1 MNYFAMTDVGKTRE
15 HNEDNYL
22 AKSYGESFLFAVFDG
37 MGGAAAGETASAL
50 AKEEVERYFDAFF
63 AEEAAPEPAVVQAAL
78 ASAADRANFSV
89 YAAAKNDPALSGMGT
104 TMVAALCVRS
114 KIYIAN
120 VGDSRA
126 YLVVKEGALQVTHD
140 HSFVQHLVDLGRL
153 TPEEARHSS
162 KRNIITRAIGVDKEV
177 GVDVLVLEE
186 KEYAGK
192 TLLLCSDG
200 LSGEV
205 NPPELAALRK
215 RHKKC
220 ETFAKSLIEAANHAG
235 GHDNITVIVAEV

>member
-1 MNYFAMTDVGKTRE
+1 MNYFALTDVGKTRD

-22 AKSYGESFLFAVFDG
+22 VKTYGDNTLFAVFDG

-50 AKEEVERYFDAFF
+50 AKEEVERYFDGFF
-63 AEEAAPEPAVVQAAL
+63 AENASPEPAVVQAAL
-78 ASAADRANFSV
+78 ASAADRANFCV
-89 YAAAKNDPALSGMGT
+89 YSAAQTDSALSGMGT

-126 YLVVKEGALQVTHD
+126 YLMVKDAALQITHD
-140 HSFVQHLVDLGRL
+140 HSFVQYLVDLGKL

-205 NPPELAALRK
+205 SPPQLAALRK
-215 RHKKC
+215 KHKKC
-220 ETFAKSLIEAANHAG
+220 ETLAKALVEAANRAG
-235 GHDNITVIVAEV
+235 GNDNITVIVAEV